1 MSNSKEMKLVDVV
14 EEENILYNSILLYE
28 LHEGVKRITV

>member
-1 MSNSKEMKLVDVV
+1 MKLLIVEVV

-28 LHEGVKRITV
+28 LHEGVRRITV